1 MTTDNTTK
9 LDPGSYMSGTMR
21 ERDLIGMFETIA
33 LITGDTGL
41 AHDVGRANEYLDLVE
56 WYEKRDMT
64 ETDPCGCAQ
73 CMRPYQE
80 AMNTVEDYIDDFF
93 TYVNENLVPEGF
105 YFGAH
110 EGDGAD
116 YGVWADEED
125 ERKFT
130 WAEVPVTF
138 DLLIDLSK
146 QNHHTVAAILR
157 ATLETVVVNYNGIEG
172 YVNVTTKPEVKG

>member
-9 LDPGSYMSGTMR
+9 LDPGSYMSGTML
-21 ERDLIGMFETIA
+21 ERDLIGMFRTIA

-41 AHDVGRANEYLDLVE
+41 AHDVGRASEYLDLVE
-56 WYEKRDMT
+56 WYEKRDET
-64 ETDPCGCAQ
+64 ENDPCGCAQ

-80 AMNTVEDYIDDFF
+80 AMGMVEGYIDDFF
-93 TYVNENLVPEGF
+93 DYVNENLVPEGF

-116 YGVWADEED
+116 YGVWADEVD
-125 ERKFT
+125 EP
-130 WAEVPVTF
+130 WAEVPVAF
-138 DLLIDLSK
+138 NVLIDPSK

-157 ATLETVVVNYNGIEG
+157 ATLETMVVNYGGIEG
-172 YVNVTTKPEVKG
+172 YVKVTTKQPEVAE